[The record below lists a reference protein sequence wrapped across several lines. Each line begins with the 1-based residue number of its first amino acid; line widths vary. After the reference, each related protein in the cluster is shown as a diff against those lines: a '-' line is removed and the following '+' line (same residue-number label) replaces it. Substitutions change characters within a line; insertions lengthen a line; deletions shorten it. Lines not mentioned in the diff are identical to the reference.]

1 MGESLSE
8 LSTGQHSKGITTMDD
23 MATSLRGLTVL
34 VTGAS
39 GGIGGASAELFAAQ
53 GATVYLSD
61 VDDAAGQARAHALG
75 PGAHYLHLD
84 VTSEEDWAAATSAIA
99 ANGHVLEVLV
109 NSAGA
114 AIKAPLQQTSLD
126 GFRKMLD
133 LNLIGTLL
141 GIKAAAEAMVDGGSI
156 VNLASLRG
164 VLATAELGAYGA
176 AKSGVRVLTKVAAL
190 ELADRGIRVNA
201 VCPGSIET
209 EITSVPDFAADDTTA
224 YVRSIPMQRRGS
236 SEEVAKTIRFL
247 ATDDSAYITGTDL
260 IIDGGQAAGVRTPK
274 NFTESVS
281 K

>member
-1 MGESLSE
+1 MNALSE
-8 LSTGQHSKGITTMDD
+8 VASIPTPQDST
-23 MATSLRGLTVL
+23 TSLRGLTVL

-53 GATVYLSD
+53 GATVYLTD
-61 VDDAAGQARAHALG
+61 VDDAAGQDRAHALG
-75 PGAHYLHLD
+75 PDAHYLHLD
-84 VTSEEDWAAATSAIA
+84 VTREEDWAAAVSAIVA
-99 ANGHVLEVLV
+99 HGQVLQVLV

-114 AIKAPLQQTSLD
+114 AIKAPLDQTSLD

-133 LNLIGTLL
+133 LNLVGTFL
-141 GIKAAAEAMVDGGSI
+141 GIKAAAKAMVGGGSI

-164 VLATAELGAYGA
+164 VVATAELGAYGA
-176 AKSGVRVLTKVAAL
+176 AKFGVRALTKVAAL

-209 EITSVPDFAADDTTA
+209 EITSMPDFAADDTSA
-224 YVRSIPMQRRGS
+224 YVRGIPMQRRGS
-236 SEEVAKTIRFL
+236 AGEVAKAIRFL
-247 ATDDSAYITGTDL
+247 AIDDSAYITGTDL

-274 NFTESVS
+274 ISSGSVT